1 MATRVRVHVAFAA
14 GLLVASG
21 TARAE
26 HTPPLAYQLAA
37 RSADVPPSILF
48 AVALQESGMM
58 LSDRLIPWPWTL
70 NIAGRAHRYSS
81 RAETCSALRR
91 ALMRV
96 PGTRVDVGL
105 GQINVGYHG
114 HRVGKPCELVDPYR
128 NLAISAAVLREQ
140 HTPDGDWLTAV
151 GRYHRPAGGAPAER
165 YRRSVEQHLKR
176 VTESNHFTLS
186 SSAHP

>member
-1 MATRVRVHVAFAA
+1 MALTVA
-14 GLLVASG
+14 LLILSG
-21 TARAE
+21 AARAE
-26 HTPPLAYQLAA
+26 HTPPLAYQFAA
-37 RSADVPPSILF
+37 RHADVPPSILF

-58 LSDRLIPWPWTL
+58 LRGRHIPWPWTL

-81 RAETCSALRR
+81 RAETCSSLRR

-114 HRVGKPCELVDPYR
+114 HRVDEPCELVDPYR

-176 VTESNHFTLS
+176 VTESNHSTLS

>member
-1 MATRVRVHVAFAA
+1 MAARVRVHVAFAV
-14 GLLVASG
+14 GLLVVLG

-26 HTPPLAYQLAA
+26 HMPPLAYRLAA

-58 LSDRLIPWPWTL
+58 LRGRLIPWPWTL
-70 NIAGRAHRYSS
+70 NIAGRAHRYAS

-91 ALMRV
+91 ALTRT

-114 HRVGKPCELVDPYR
+114 HRVAEPCE
-128 NLAISAAVLREQ
+128 SA
-140 HTPDGDWLTAV
+140 LT
-151 GRYHRPAGGAPAER
+151 
-165 YRRSVEQHLKR
+165 
-176 VTESNHFTLS
+176 
-186 SSAHP
+186 